1 VVIDRAHPRVPDLHG
16 VIRNPDCPPV
26 EVNTTALAT
35 TPASR
40 AVVKAG
46 QRFVYSDYRLVDYT
60 GRRNAAVAVA
70 QLAAEIVLRTS
81 TW

>member
-1 VVIDRAHPRVPDLHG
+1 
-16 VIRNPDCPPV
+16 
-26 EVNTTALAT
+26 
-35 TPASR
+35 
-40 AVVKAG
+40 VVKAG